1 MPDERKINQ
10 TTLRI
15 LQGDIS
21 NLDVDAWVYY
31 ARPDLVLGSG
41 MGGAIA
47 TRGGPKIQEELKK
60 LGTVHT
66 TEVVVS
72 TGGNLKARYILHA
85 VGPRFQEENLEDKL
99 RRTVQ
104 NVLRRAEELKSR
116 RLAVPAMGAGFYGV
130 PLDVSAR
137 ITVGTVKEFLKNE
150 TSLKEVIFCLGDSRE
165 LKVFEGELKK
175 LSE

>member
-15 LQGDIS
+15 LQGDITT
-21 NLDVDAWVYY
+21 LEVDAFVYY
-31 ARPDLVLGSG
+31 ARPDLALGSG
-41 MGGAIA
+41 IGGAIA
-47 TRGGPKIQEELKK
+47 ARGGPKIQEELKK
-60 LGTVHT
+60 LGMINT

-72 TGGNLKARYILHA
+72 TGGNLKGQCILHA
-85 VGPRFQEENLEDKL
+85 VGPRFQEEELEDKL

-116 RLAVPAMGAGFYGV
+116 KLAVPAMGAGFYGI

-137 ITVGTVKEFLKNE
+137 ITVGAVKEYLKNE
-150 TSLKEVIFCLGDSRE
+150 TSLEEVIFCLGDSRE
-165 LKVFEGELKK
+165 CKVFKEQLDK
-175 LSE
+175 LS

>member
-15 LQGDIS
+15 LRGDIS
-21 NLDVDAWVYY
+21 NLEVDAWVYY

-47 TRGGPKIQEELKK
+47 TRGGPKIQKELEK
-60 LGTVHT
+60 LGTVRT

-104 NVLRRAEELKSR
+104 SVLRRAEELKSR

-137 ITVGTVKEFLKNE
+137 ITVGTVKEYLKNE

-165 LKVFEGELKK
+165 CKVFADQLIN
-175 LSE
+175 